1 MSGEQAKLKEMIAAA
16 AWDDTLTAEER
27 GQVESETVPVTV
39 ARGGLVC
46 RKGQPADPGAKYRL
60 LNWLE

>member
-1 MSGEQAKLKEMIAAA
+1 MSGEQAKLKGMTAAA

-46 RKGQPADPGAKYRL
+46 HKG
-60 LNWLE
+60 